1 MSMSG
6 GLKPLAPLGGSKFN
20 DDDED
25 NDMSPKEK
33 SFGGAKSLLGPIP
46 DIKAFQQ
53 KKALAMDEFRKNQE
67 EIEKRRAEQEEMQRA
82 ANISEQEME
91 ARAEYLRQ
99 QRARMLEKEETG
111 KRAKV
116 KRISREKING

>member
-25 NDMSPKEK
+25 NDMSPKKK

-82 ANISEQEME
+82 ANISE
-91 ARAEYLRQ
+91 A
-99 QRARMLEKEETG
+99 
-111 KRAKV
+111 
-116 KRISREKING
+116 NGIGIYVCFLIGWQVNLNVEQ